1 MINKIKESIK
11 KSTDF
16 DLKEK
21 NRLLAGLDEIEVFEK
36 ENLRLPEKYAG
47 SIIEHQLACRL
58 ETMKSYL
65 N

>member
-21 NRLLAGLDEIEVFEK
+21 TRLFAGLNEIEIFEK
-36 ENLRLPEKYAG
+36 DSLRLPKKYAKN
-47 SIIEHQLACRL
+47 IIEHQLACRL
-58 ETMKSYL
+58 ETIF
-65 N
+65 NF